1 MMDIGQGGIT
11 QMITTDVKTY
21 RTSEY
26 DIDEMFINRWSPRSF
41 SEKEVPQDIVLSLFE
56 AAHWAPSAFNFQPWR
71 FIIGQTAEER
81 KVFHSFINESN
92 LIWCEK
98 APVLSL
104 ILSKKMTD
112 EGKAFRTH
120 SFDTGA
126 AWGFLALQANKKGLV
141 THPMTGFDFDKARE
155 ALEIPEEYHIEALVA
170 IGYQDEKEKLSE
182 MLQQRE
188 QPNNRQPLGNFI
200 FNGKFEER

>member
-1 MMDIGQGGIT
+1 MDIGQGGIT

-26 DIDEMFINRWSPRSF
+26 DIDEMFLNRWSPRSF
-41 SEKEVPQDIVLSLFE
+41 SKKEVPRDIVLSLFE

-71 FIIGQTAEER
+71 FIIAQTAEER
-81 KVFHSFINESN
+81 EAFHSFISEFN
-92 LIWCEK
+92 LNWCK
-98 APVLSL
+98 QAPVLSI
-104 ILSKKMTD
+104 ILSKTVTEK
-112 EGKAFRTH
+112 GNSFRTH

-155 ALEIPEEYHIEALVA
+155 VLKIPEEYHIEALVA
-170 IGYQDEKEKLSE
+170 IGYQDEKEKLSDL
-182 MLQQRE
+182 LQERE
-188 QPNNRQPLGNFI
+188 QPNNRQPLENFI
-200 FNGKFEER
+200 FNGKFEGE